1 MYHNNECK
9 MAATNTY
16 VEYANKAV
24 VDKLYKMNYTQF
36 LKMNKLYYD
45 EKDDAKDFETKKE
58 ADAPYAQMIIALKRL
73 IIDVAEKNADAMLL
87 ENHFSD
93 FGKFTEM
100 LFFVKTQL
108 ILI

>member
-58 ADAPYAQMIIALKRL
+58 ADAPYAQ
-73 IIDVAEKNADAMLL
+73 
-87 ENHFSD
+87 
-93 FGKFTEM
+93 
-100 LFFVKTQL
+100 
-108 ILI
+108 